1 MYRGVSRTEQYLQG
15 KRGKPLLGITDFWK
29 FQLMTELGG
38 VICTGLKIKS
48 NETETKKK
56 ATKVKC
62 RKWRWGAGGGFTQF
76 CKLLLNL

>member
-48 NETETKKK
+48 NETNKKESNESEMQK
-56 ATKVKC
+56 MEVGG
-62 RKWRWGAGGGFTQF
+62 RRWIYTIF
-76 CKLLLNL
+76 